1 MLLYVY
7 YWEGMSK
14 SLTRVAK
21 SASGYE
27 QVRSK
32 KGFEN
37 TAENDFIDNNV
48 FVILPVWGCSF
59 FGEEIKVQNKYCYRH
74 DLVCLT
80 LLGNTIIFNLDRRV

>member
-27 QVRSK
+27 QVRPK
-32 KGFEN
+32 KGFEK
-37 TAENDFIDNNV
+37 TAENYFIDYNS
-48 FVILPVWGCSF
+48 FVIFPVWGCSF
-59 FGEEIKVQNKYCYRH
+59 LGEEIKLQNKYSYRH
-74 DLVCLT
+74 TLVCLT
-80 LLGNTIIFNLDRRV
+80 L